1 MAGAEP
7 TAIVKAR
14 ARYVRISPRK
24 ARQITKAIT
33 GKRAVEASDWLR
45 MVPKKAARL
54 VEKTL
59 RCAMANA
66 ENNHNLVVDELRIA
80 RAYVDQGPI
89 LYRFRPRA
97 FSRAAKIRKRSAHI
111 TIELEGGGG

>member
-1 MAGAEP
+1 MA
-7 TAIVKAR
+7 TADERIVAR
-14 ARYVRISPRK
+14 ARYVRVSPRK

-33 GKRAVEASDWLR
+33 GKRASEAAEWLR
-45 MVPKKAARL
+45 VVPKKAARL

-59 RCAMANA
+59 RSAMANA
-66 ENNHNLVVDELRIA
+66 ENNHNLSVDELRIA

-111 TIELEGGGG
+111 TIELKGEGE